1 MQVPMNLTQNIQGGA
16 PALYSGGQVAT
27 MKDTVSGAT
36 AKLAQAQS
44 KAGQEFNAIR
54 DEFQLARDDAV
65 FKKAHADFAKEANE
79 IKFKYLALESEGA
92 VRTVG
97 TNPDTNQPISILD
110 QQKNDIEAIRQQYLG
125 NLENSRQIEAFD
137 IKSGATKETIS
148 NRMGVHYI
156 SENSKFLKN
165 SAIADI
171 ATQTKEAGE
180 NYKDFFDLN
189 GEYNASLTAALQLQ
203 TKEDNRIG
211 LSPDSPIRKNNML
224 QVWNS
229 VQSAALD
236 TMIAEG
242 DFKTAFA
249 FLERNYNQLNKMSP
263 ATFKTY
269 NEIVKK
275 GYKKQVGEKQATNIF
290 NYRGNPNSD
299 DPLSKINFTFLLSSN
314 HAADD
319 GRNAPTT
326 NGLNALDGQ
335 NPDLSDTEASEY
347 WFNASKESKFFNEET
362 GVMKIIPEHQTM
374 QLFAIQTLG
383 VEKADSIFTKAKT
396 LSGKDASNEDI
407 MKNVVKLFK
416 EAQEKKFFANG
427 EHVDLVNKD
436 IDTILK
442 YIDYDYANKVIAG
455 GKDGLFNDRN
465 DESGMP
471 KRTDMLEL
479 LNDVIIDD
487 EKLEYAKTE
496 FKKVYDDQE
505 SINEGEYKNLKEEI
519 FATAFA
525 KEGGYADVN
534 EGDFAKLTR
543 EDQRIAKNGH
553 PENSITDIYKMLLQ
567 NPTETLPENLGKYR
581 GQLSKAD
588 YRKFLVEGE
597 KIKSGGE
604 KKVIA
609 VSGDV
614 TMLHNTMNKYN
625 LQKLYKAKKGN
636 KNNQSYIAIQQAWHE
651 EINYMQEMLGRK
663 VTYSEKENALEK
675 ILIDNV
681 NVDNRDEKFLG
692 IFGGFTNY
700 DRNVYFEV
708 DNDDMDDIF
717 VEVTTSEGESVNIYP
732 SEIDSDEVVPL
743 ISAALRS
750 NGRPATQTNI
760 AQMWVEFGR
769 PKNKADAIKYNEELE
784 ALAEK

>member
-92 VRTVG
+92 VQTVG

-125 NLENSRQIEAFD
+125 TLENSRQIEAFD

-171 ATQTKEAGE
+171 ATQTNEAGE

-203 TKEDNRIG
+203 SKEDNRIG
-211 LSPDSPIRKNNML
+211 LSPDSPIRRNNML
-224 QVWNS
+224 QVWNG

-242 DFKTAFA
+242 DFKTAMT
-249 FLERNYNQLNKMSP
+249 FLDHNYNTLNKMSP

-269 NEIVKK
+269 NQTVRK
-275 GYKKQVGEKQATNIF
+275 GYLKQVGEKQATNIF

-416 EAQEKKFFANG
+416 EAQEKKFFGNG

-525 KEGGYADVN
+525 REGGYADVN

-543 EDQRIAKNGH
+543 EDQQTAKNGH
-553 PENSITDIYKMLLQ
+553 PEESDTDTYAKLIS
-567 NPTETLPENLGKYR
+567 NPTETLPENLSKYR
-581 GQLSKAD
+581 GLLSKSD
-588 YRKFLVEGE
+588 YRKFLTSGQTLNQ
-597 KIKSGGE
+597 GGE
-604 KKVIA
+604 TKVLEATMDTQLFKDILSKNGFEDIVFGKKKN
-609 VSGDV
+609 D
-614 TMLHNTMNKYN
+614 KD
-625 LQKLYKAKKGN
+625 KAKKYNSILTAVENRIDYAQRIQN
-636 KNNQSYIAIQQAWHE
+636 KK
-651 EINYMQEMLGRK
+651 L
-663 VTYSEKENALEK
+663 T
-675 ILIDNV
+675 
-681 NVDNRDEKFLG
+681 RDEKATLLYNT
-692 IFGGFTNY
+692 I
-700 DRNVYFEV
+700 
-708 DNDDMDDIF
+708 
-717 VEVTTSEGESVNIYP
+717 
-732 SEIDSDEVVPL
+732 SDEV
-743 ISAALRS
+743 
-750 NGRPATQTNI
+750 NI
-760 AQMWVEFGR
+760 DNRNILYDPKGKLYSGVDKDKLDDTYVNVKEVVDGVIKTSRIYGNEIPTKVLMAIQGSLYERGKPMSQLEIAKEWVKFGR
-769 PKNKADAIKYNEELE
+769 PLTLKQADKNINATNIYGLMAG
-784 ALAEK
+784 

>member
-92 VRTVG
+92 VQTVG

-125 NLENSRQIEAFD
+125 TLENSRQIEAFD

-165 SAIADI
+165 AAEADI
-171 ATQTKEAGE
+171 ANAVDEAGSV
-180 NYKDFFDLN
+180 YKDFFDLN
-189 GEYNASLTAALQLQ
+189 GEYNTSLTAALQIQ
-203 TKEDNRIG
+203 TKEDNRMQ
-211 LSPDSPIRKNNML
+211 LSADSPQRKQNML
-224 QVWNS
+224 NVWNR

-242 DFKTAFA
+242 DFKTAKA
-249 FLERNYNQLNKMSP
+249 FINRNYDILGKMS
-263 ATFKTY
+263 AATY
-269 NEIVKK
+269 NKYNKTVNDALL
-275 GYKKQVGEKQATNIF
+275 KQNSERQGKNVF
-290 NYRGNPNSD
+290 NYRGNPNSNN
-299 DPLSKINFTFLLSSN
+299 PLDKINFTFLLPAN
-314 HAADD
+314 HSADD
-319 GRNAPTT
+319 GRGAPTT
-326 NGLNALDGQ
+326 NGLNELDGQ
-335 NPDLSDTEASEY
+335 NSDLDDTEASEY
-347 WFNASKESKFFNEET
+347 WFNVSKESKFFNEET

-374 QLFAIQTLG
+374 QMFAIQALG

-407 MKNVVKLFK
+407 MKNVVKLFR
-416 EAQEKKFFANG
+416 EAQEKKYFANS
-427 EHVDLVNKD
+427 EHVEKVNKS

-442 YIDYDYANKVIAG
+442 YIDYDYANKVAAG
-455 GKDGLFNDRN
+455 GKEGLHIDRN

-479 LNDVIIDD
+479 LKDVSGN
-487 EKLEYAKTE
+487 EEELEAAQNE
-496 FKKVYDDQE
+496 FKKLYDDQE

-519 FATAFA
+519 FATAFSR
-525 KEGGYADVN
+525 EGGYADVN

-543 EDQRIAKNGH
+543 EDQQTAKNGH
-553 PENSITDIYKMLLQ
+553 PEESDTNTFALLKS

-581 GQLSKAD
+581 GLLSKSD
-588 YRKFLVEGE
+588 YRTFLTSGQTLS
-597 KIKSGGE
+597 KGGE
-604 KKVIA
+604 AKVLEATMDTQLFKDILSKNGFEDIVFGKKKN
-609 VSGDV
+609 D
-614 TMLHNTMNKYN
+614 KD
-625 LQKLYKAKKGN
+625 KAKKYNSILTAVENRIDYAQRIQN
-636 KNNQSYIAIQQAWHE
+636 KK
-651 EINYMQEMLGRK
+651 L
-663 VTYSEKENALEK
+663 T
-675 ILIDNV
+675 
-681 NVDNRDEKFLG
+681 RDEKATLLYNT
-692 IFGGFTNY
+692 I
-700 DRNVYFEV
+700 
-708 DNDDMDDIF
+708 
-717 VEVTTSEGESVNIYP
+717 
-732 SEIDSDEVVPL
+732 SDEV
-743 ISAALRS
+743 
-750 NGRPATQTNI
+750 NI
-760 AQMWVEFGR
+760 DNRNILYDPKGKLYSGVDKDKLDDTYVNVKEVVDGVIKTSRIYGNEIPTKVLMAIQGSLYERGKPMSQLEIAKEWVKFGR
-769 PKNKADAIKYNEELE
+769 PLTLKQADKNINATNIYGLMAG
-784 ALAEK
+784 